1 MTPDQ
6 SALNDF
12 LNALHQHNWPVVV
25 GFVIV
30 FLIYGANRMGLDKKI
45 DPKLIPALSIV
56 LGLLSAIGAQLILG
70 ISWTEAVTKG
80 FMAGA
85 TATGLWETVLKHVLP
100 KGLNVPAIADTAVA
114 EEAPVTAPKVKKA
127 KKTKEEAP
135 VAASAEASTETP
147 AATPEAPAAA
157 ATVKE
162 RKKPGPKPGAKK
174 AKVEAAATEV
184 APVVPPTDPAT

>member
-6 SALNDF
+6 SSLNDF
-12 LNALHQHNWPVVV
+12 LNALQQHNWPVVV

-85 TATGLWETVLKHVLP
+85 TATGLWETVLKHILP

-114 EEAPVTAPKVKKA
+114 AEETPVAAPKVKKA

-135 VAASAEASTETP
+135 VAASAEAS

-174 AKVEAAATEV
+174 AKVEAAEV